1 MKILVTGGAGFIGSH
16 LCDLLV
22 CNDNQV
28 VALDNLSRGRKE
40 NIMHLVDDGHFS
52 FIQEDL
58 LNRSSLR
65 QIFIQEDFDM
75 VYHLAANSDIQ
86 KGSQDPTVDYDLTFN
101 TTFNVLQCM
110 KEFKVKKF
118 FFASTSAIYGETSD
132 WLKENYGPLLPVS
145 NYGAAKLAS
154 EAFISAF
161 SSMYNIQTWIARFP
175 NVVGERFTHGVI
187 YDFIHKLQK
196 KS

>member
-65 QIFIQEDFDM
+65 QIF
-75 VYHLAANSDIQ
+75 
-86 KGSQDPTVDYDLTFN
+86 
-101 TTFNVLQCM
+101 
-110 KEFKVKKF
+110 
-118 FFASTSAIYGETSD
+118 
-132 WLKENYGPLLPVS
+132 LKRL
-145 NYGAAKLAS
+145 
-154 EAFISAF
+154 
-161 SSMYNIQTWIARFP
+161 
-175 NVVGERFTHGVI
+175 
-187 YDFIHKLQK
+187 
-196 KS
+196 

>member
-75 VYHLAANSDIQ
+75 VYHLTANSDIQ

-101 TTFNVLQCM
+101 TTLTFCNV
-110 KEFKVKKF
+110 
-118 FFASTSAIYGETSD
+118 
-132 WLKENYGPLLPVS
+132 
-145 NYGAAKLAS
+145 
-154 EAFISAF
+154 
-161 SSMYNIQTWIARFP
+161 
-175 NVVGERFTHGVI
+175 
-187 YDFIHKLQK
+187 
-196 KS
+196 

>member
-86 KGSQDPTVDYDLTFN
+86 KGSQDPTVTN
-101 TTFNVLQCM
+101 
-110 KEFKVKKF
+110 
-118 FFASTSAIYGETSD
+118 I
-132 WLKENYGPLLPVS
+132 
-145 NYGAAKLAS
+145 
-154 EAFISAF
+154 FIL
-161 SSMYNIQTWIARFP
+161 N
-175 NVVGERFTHGVI
+175 
-187 YDFIHKLQK
+187 
-196 KS
+196 

>member
-86 KGSQDPTVDYDLTFN
+86 KGSQDPTVDYDLTF
-101 TTFNVLQCM
+101 
-110 KEFKVKKF
+110 
-118 FFASTSAIYGETSD
+118 
-132 WLKENYGPLLPVS
+132 
-145 NYGAAKLAS
+145 
-154 EAFISAF
+154 
-161 SSMYNIQTWIARFP
+161 
-175 NVVGERFTHGVI
+175 
-187 YDFIHKLQK
+187 
-196 KS
+196 